1 MPEISQ
7 AQLDVLT
14 RAKAVLDKVWDDKSV
29 GLAVKRSA
37 KELYP
42 DANIPQIDIIEPALE
57 PFRAQLTAAEERA
70 DKLSKQLEAW
80 EQKAKDA
87 DDSASMKTLL
97 DAARSKFNLTDEG
110 VSMMVEHMKTTG
122 NYTDAMGAA
131 AFVASQ
137 APKPSQQTSPGWAP
151 QAADLFG
158 SQKRDE
164 QFESLHRDPR
174 GYLDEQLRMFV
185 NDPNGYVT
193 DTLGA

>member
-7 AQLDVLT
+7 AQLELLT
-14 RAKAVLDKVWDDKSV
+14 RAKAVLDKAWDDKTV
-29 GLAVKRSA
+29 GRAVQKHA

-42 DANIPQIDIIEPALE
+42 DVHIPALDLIEPAME
-57 PFRAQLTAAEERA
+57 PFRLQLSAAEERA

-97 DAARSKFNLTDEG
+97 DAARAKFNLTDEG